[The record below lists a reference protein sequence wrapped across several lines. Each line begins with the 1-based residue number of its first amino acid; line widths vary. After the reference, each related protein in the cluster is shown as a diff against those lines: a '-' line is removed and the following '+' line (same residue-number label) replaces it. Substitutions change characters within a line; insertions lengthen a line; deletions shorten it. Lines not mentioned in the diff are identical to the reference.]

1 MSKISLCYVA
11 KNYIASLHQGDEKKI
26 SKFDVFCQIIV
37 PLIIAVVVT
46 VNTDKLH
53 SSLDEALQGLL
64 TWVSI
69 TSSLIFAVVVMIYQL
84 RMQLISQK
92 DIKHE
97 GNELRVIDE
106 IFYCTLWAVVAGFT
120 SAAFIVVKPLVAIY
134 STLIGNLF
142 AGLAIAF
149 SLNLVL
155 VTCMTIK
162 RIGIT
167 YEVISKHW
175 SKKEEH

>member
-26 SKFDVFCQIIV
+26 SKFGVFCQIIT
-37 PLIIAVVVT
+37 PLIIAGIVT
-46 VNTDKLH
+46 INTDKFQ
-53 SSLDEALQGLL
+53 SSLGEALHGLL

-69 TSSLIFAVVVMIYQL
+69 TSSLIFAVVVMVYQL
-84 RMQLISQK
+84 RIQLISQK
-92 DIKHE
+92 IKHE

-120 SAAFIVVKPLVAIY
+120 SAAFIVVKPLA
-134 STLIGNLF
+134 STYNALIGNLF

-167 YEVISKHW
+167 YEVISKCW

>member
-1 MSKISLCYVA
+1 MSKISLCYVV
-11 KNYIASLHQGDEKKI
+11 KNYIASLHQGYEKKI
-26 SKFDVFCQIIV
+26 SKFDVFCQIIT
-37 PLIIAVVVT
+37 PLIIAVVIII
-46 VNTDKLH
+46 NADKFH
-53 SSLDEALQGLL
+53 DSLDEALQGLL
-64 TWVSI
+64 TWVAI

-120 SAAFIVVKPLVAIY
+120 SAAFIVVKPLVATY

>member
-1 MSKISLCYVA
+1 MSKISLCYVV
-11 KNYIASLHQGDEKKI
+11 KNYIASLHQGYQKKI
-26 SKFDVFCQIIV
+26 SIFDVFCQIIT
-37 PLIIAVVVT
+37 PIIIAVVIT
-46 VNTDKLH
+46 INADKLH
-53 SSLDEALQGLL
+53 GSLDEALQGLL

-69 TSSLIFAVVVMIYQL
+69 TSSLIFAVVVMVYQL
-84 RMQLISQK
+84 RMQLIAQK
-92 DIKHE
+92 EIKPE
-97 GNELRVIDE
+97 ENDLKVIDE

-120 SAAFIVVKPLVAIY
+120 SAAFIVVKPLV
-134 STLIGNLF
+134 STYCILIGNLF

-167 YEVISKHW
+167 YEVISKRW
-175 SKKEEH
+175 SKKEGQ

>member
-26 SKFDVFCQIIV
+26 SKFDVFYQIIT
-37 PLIIAVVVT
+37 PIIIAVLIT
-46 VNTDKLH
+46 INADKLH
-53 SSLDEALQGLL
+53 GSLDEALQGLL

-69 TSSLIFAVVVMIYQL
+69 TSSLIFAVVVMVYQL
-84 RMQLISQK
+84 RMQLIAQK
-92 DIKHE
+92 EIKPE
-97 GNELRVIDE
+97 GRELKVIDE

-120 SAAFIVVKPLVAIY
+120 SAAFIVVKPLVSTY
-134 STLIGNLF
+134 NTLIGDLF
-142 AGLAIAF
+142 AGLAIAL
-149 SLNLVL
+149 SLNLVF

-167 YEVISKHW
+167 YEVISKRW
-175 SKKEEH
+175 SKKEGQ

>member
-1 MSKISLCYVA
+1 MSKISLCYVV
-11 KNYIASLHQGDEKKI
+11 KNYIASLHKGYEKKI
-26 SKFDVFCQIIV
+26 SIFDVFCQIIT
-37 PLIIAVVVT
+37 PIIIAVVIT
-46 VNTDKLH
+46 INADKLH
-53 SSLDEALQGLL
+53 GSLDEALQGLL

-69 TSSLIFAVVVMIYQL
+69 TSSLIFAVVVMVYQL
-84 RMQLISQK
+84 RMQLIAQK
-92 DIKHE
+92 EIKPE
-97 GNELRVIDE
+97 ENDLKVIDE

-120 SAAFIVVKPLVAIY
+120 SAAFIVVKPLV
-134 STLIGNLF
+134 STYCILIGNLF

-167 YEVISKHW
+167 YEVISKRW
-175 SKKEEH
+175 SKKEGQ

>member
-1 MSKISLCYVA
+1 MSKISLYYVV
-11 KNYIASLHQGDEKKI
+11 KNYIASLHRGDEKKI
-26 SKFDVFCQIIV
+26 SKFDVFYQIIT
-37 PLIIAVVVT
+37 PLIIAVVIT
-46 VNTDKLH
+46 VNANELH
-53 SSLDEALQGLL
+53 DSLNEALQGLL

-69 TSSLIFAVVVMIYQL
+69 TSSLIFAVVVMVYQL
-84 RMQLISQK
+84 RMQLIAQNE
-92 DIKHE
+92 IKTE

-120 SAAFIVVKPLVAIY
+120 SAAFIVVKPLVSTY
-134 STLIGNLF
+134 NTLIGDLF
-142 AGLAIAF
+142 AGLAIAL

-167 YEVISKHW
+167 YEVISKRW
-175 SKKEEH
+175 GKKEEQ

>member
-11 KNYIASLHQGDEKKI
+11 KNYVASLHRGDEKKI
-26 SKFDVFCQIIV
+26 SKSDVFCQIIT
-37 PLIIAVVVT
+37 PLIIAVIIT
-46 VNTDKLH
+46 VNADKFH
-53 SSLDEALQGLL
+53 DSLDEALQGLL

-106 IFYCTLWAVVAGFT
+106 IFYCTLWAVVTGFT
-120 SAAFIVVKPLVAIY
+120 SAAFIVVKPLV
-134 STLIGNLF
+134 STCCILIGNLF

-167 YEVISKHW
+167 YEVISKRW
-175 SKKEEH
+175 SKKEEQ

>member
-1 MSKISLCYVA
+1 MSKISLCYVV

-26 SKFDVFCQIIV
+26 SKFDVFCQIIT
-37 PLIIAVVVT
+37 PLIIAVVIIISA
-46 VNTDKLH
+46 DKLH
-53 SSLDEALQGLL
+53 GSLDEALQGLL

-120 SAAFIVVKPLVAIY
+120 SAAFIVVKPLVATY

>member
-1 MSKISLCYVA
+1 MSKISLCYVV
-11 KNYIASLHQGDEKKI
+11 KNYIASLHKGHEKKI
-26 SKFDVFCQIIV
+26 SIFDVFCQIVV
-37 PLIIAVVVT
+37 PLIVAVVVT
-46 VNTDKLH
+46 VSTDKLH
-53 SSLDEALQGLL
+53 SSIDEALQGLL

-92 DIKHE
+92 EIKTE
-97 GNELRVIDE
+97 GEQLKVIDE

-120 SAAFIVVKPLVAIY
+120 SAAFIVVKPLV
-134 STLIGNLF
+134 STYCALVGNLF
-142 AGLAIAF
+142 TGLAIAF

-167 YEVISKHW
+167 YEVISKQW
-175 SKKEEH
+175 SR

>member
-1 MSKISLCYVA
+1 MSKISLYYVV
-11 KNYIASLHQGDEKKI
+11 KNYIASLHQGNEKKI
-26 SKFDVFCQIIV
+26 SKFDVFYQIIT
-37 PLIIAVVVT
+37 PLIIAVVIT
-46 VNTDKLH
+46 VNANELH
-53 SSLDEALQGLL
+53 DSLNEALQGLL

-69 TSSLIFAVVVMIYQL
+69 TSSLIFAVVVMVYQL

-92 DIKHE
+92 EIEPK
-97 GNELRVIDE
+97 GNDLRVIDE

-120 SAAFIVVKPLVAIY
+120 SAAFIVVKPLVSTY
-134 STLIGNLF
+134 NTLIGDLF
-142 AGLAIAF
+142 AGLAIAL

-175 SKKEEH
+175 SK

>member
-26 SKFDVFCQIIV
+26 SKFDVFCQIIT
-37 PLIIAVVVT
+37 PLIIAVVIT
-46 VNTDKLH
+46 VNADKLH
-53 SSLDEALQGLL
+53 DSLDEALQGLL

-92 DIKHE
+92 EIKHE

-120 SAAFIVVKPLVAIY
+120 SAAFIVVKPLVVTY

-167 YEVISKHW
+167 YKVISKRW

>member
-1 MSKISLCYVA
+1 MSKISLYYVV
-11 KNYIASLHQGDEKKI
+11 KNYIASLHQGNEKKI
-26 SKFDVFCQIIV
+26 SKFDVFYQIIT
-37 PLIIAVVVT
+37 PLIIAVVIT
-46 VNTDKLH
+46 VNANELH
-53 SSLDEALQGLL
+53 DSLNEALQGLL

-69 TSSLIFAVVVMIYQL
+69 TSSLIFAVVVMVYQL
-84 RMQLISQK
+84 RMQLIAQK
-92 DIKHE
+92 EIEPK
-97 GNELRVIDE
+97 GNDLRVIDE

-120 SAAFIVVKPLVAIY
+120 SAAFIVVKPLV
-134 STLIGNLF
+134 STYNTSIGDLF
-142 AGLAIAF
+142 AGLAIAL

-175 SKKEEH
+175 SK

>member
-11 KNYIASLHQGDEKKI
+11 KNYIASLHPGDEKNI
-26 SKFDVFCQIIV
+26 SKFDVFCQIIT
-37 PLIIAVVVT
+37 PLIIAVVII
-46 VNTDKLH
+46 VNADKFH
-53 SSLDEALQGLL
+53 DSLDEALHGLL

-120 SAAFIVVKPLVAIY
+120 SAAFIVIKPLASTY
-134 STLIGNLF
+134 SALIGNLF

-167 YEVISKHW
+167 YEVISKRW
-175 SKKEEH
+175 SKKEEQ